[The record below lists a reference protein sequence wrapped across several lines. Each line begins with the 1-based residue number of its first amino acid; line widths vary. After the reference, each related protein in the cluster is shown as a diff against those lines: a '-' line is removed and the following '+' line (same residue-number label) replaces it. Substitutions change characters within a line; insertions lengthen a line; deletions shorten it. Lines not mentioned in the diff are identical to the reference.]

1 LRAFLLLDWL
11 ARIEVWRI
19 YDALP
24 RYGGDIMD
32 LYATELMGS
41 KAYDAQGNFVGKVRE
56 FFIEPAQAPNRL
68 SHFLLARG
76 HFQPLIARHDQV
88 AGAEPGKL
96 RLNVGERALQV
107 YEPNEALL
115 AVRKDLM
122 DQQIIDTRGRK
133 VVRVN
138 DVDLTE
144 LRFNGNTELRVTQVD
159 VGLPGAVRRLL
170 QGVISPGVIRKLQK
184 NLPQS
189 SIRWEFVN
197 LIESD
202 PLRRVKLRITHEK
215 LEDLHPADLAEI
227 MEDLSASERQGIIA
241 SLDEETA
248 AAVLAELDERLTT
261 QIVEKLDPEKA
272 ADILEEMAPDAAADL
287 LADLPKETSE
297 ELLEEMPGQEA
308 DEVRELLSF
317 DPSTAGGM
325 MNTEYVFVGEA
336 SRREEVLAWVRTL
349 ELNLDQLDTIVL
361 LDSKA
366 EFSGTVSVARL
377 LLAAPEQTMAEL
389 KSEPLLSINADADEK
404 DVFELFD
411 KYNLRMLTVVG
422 KENHPIGTVTV
433 DDVVSRLV
441 KK

>member
-1 LRAFLLLDWL
+1 M
-11 ARIEVWRI
+11 E
-19 YDALP
+19 
-24 RYGGDIMD
+24 
-32 LYATELMGS
+32 LYATELMGAE
-41 KAYDAQGNFVGKVRE
+41 AYDAQGNFVGRVRE
-56 FFIEPAQAPNRL
+56 FFIEPAQAANRL
-68 SHFLLARG
+68 SHFLLSRG
-76 HFQPLIARHDQV
+76 RFQPLVARYDQV
-88 AGAEPGKL
+88 ATFAPGTM
-96 RLNVGERALQV
+96 RLSVGERALQL

-115 AVRKDLM
+115 AVRKDLL
-122 DQQIIDTRGRK
+122 DQQIIDTHGRK

-144 LRFNGNTELRVTQVD
+144 QRSNGNVELRVTQVD

-170 QGVISPGVIRKLQK
+170 QGVISPGVIRKLQSR
-184 NLPQS
+184 LPQKA
-189 SIRWEFVN
+189 IRWEFVN
-197 LIESD
+197 LVESD

-227 MEDLSASERQGIIA
+227 IEDLSASERQGIIA

-297 ELLEEMPGQEA
+297 ELLEEMPGHEA

-317 DPSTAGGM
+317 DPSAAGGM
-325 MNTEYVFVGEA
+325 MNTEYVFVGE
-336 SRREEVLAWVRTL
+336 SSTRDEVLDWIRGL
-349 ELNLDQLDTIVL
+349 EVNLDQLDTVVL
-361 LDSKA
+361 LDAKA

-377 LLAAPEQTMAEL
+377 LLAAGEETMHAL
-389 KSEPLLSINADADEK
+389 KSEPLLSIKPDAPEK

-411 KYNLRMLTVVG
+411 KYNLRMLTVVDD
-422 KENHPIGTVTV
+422 ENRPIGTVTV